1 MSEPMQSIVVYTEE
15 GKKDEI
21 RQTDLYIELMT
32 TLYLFGNKSYN
43 IYIDALTRIYRNTEA
58 IKEYIEIHVERE
70 RKNNNVIWNFNKRD
84 LDEIQIMI
92 NNIETIL
99 FLALIEIQ
107 ESNNNY
113 KDLVENIK
121 LIINNYDFKYYTCDA
136 YNEWKERYDEMR
148 LFNRIN
154 MQRTLYEKHLKYT
167 NNVKKISPQTK
178 KKPWWRWEFD
188 LFGNSLDSI
197 EF

>member
-1 MSEPMQSIVVYTEE
+1 MSEPVQSIVVYTEE
-15 GKKDEI
+15 EKKDEI

-32 TLYLFGNKSYN
+32 TLYLFGHKSYN
-43 IYIDALTRIYRNTEA
+43 IYIDSLTRIYRNTEA
-58 IKEYIEIHVERE
+58 IKEYIEINVERE

-99 FLALIEIQ
+99 YLALIEIQ

-113 KDLVENIK
+113 KGLVENIK

-136 YNEWKERYDEMR
+136 YTEWKGRYDEMR
-148 LFNRIN
+148 LFSRIN
-154 MQRTLYEKHLKYT
+154 MQRTLYEKHLKST
-167 NNVKKISPQTK
+167 NNVKKISTQTK
-178 KKPWWRWEFD
+178 KKPWWSWDFD
-188 LFGNSLDSI
+188 LIGNSLDNI